1 MTEVKVYTTD
11 WCSYCAR
18 AKALLQRKGV
28 PFIEVDVGDDPATR
42 AWLKKETG
50 RHTVPQVFIGGKAV
64 GGCDDLHALER
75 SGELDRLLSR

>member
-1 MTEVKVYTTD
+1 MTEVKVYTTE
-11 WCSYCAR
+11 WCPYCTR
-18 AKALLQRKGV
+18 AKALLTRKGV
-28 PFIEVDVGDDPATR
+28 PFTEVDVGDDPTTR
-42 AWLKKETG
+42 AWLKTATG